1 MTAIA
6 GNNYLL
12 TMPYIEQQPYENIN
26 LCGNNGYD
34 PITEYAQAQFVKTEF
49 YQTQKQNQFQPHHL
63 QPQQNPQ
70 QPQPHPH
77 HHHPHHPHHPPPH
90 SHHPQEHFTYL
101 PMSGSTS
108 PQQSV
113 PTLLYSQNSQQLDH
127 YENNDDNKTVQIK
140 SEYDYRY
147 DIDSTVSSVESS
159 PHIVAANEFEA
170 SSQFTTYN
178 YPPPLCDDSS
188 SEPLSSATS
197 PTVPTGGDLTFAL
210 SPDSLS
216 QYYSIIQSTPLD
228 QNSGVQP
235 SFTDQMRF
243 IIYEPRQNDNVSL
256 MNAPNNYQMP
266 MWQLP
271 LSTSGIDNRPITTV
285 ASSQS
290 SLNLPFDYSQN
301 QVLVNPAQINPLPPV
316 SSSSS
321 QQQQPPQPPQTQQ
334 QGQPQSQ
341 QQQQQQQ
348 LIKCPH
354 EDCPKTFSR
363 LYNLK
368 AHLRSHSPARP
379 YQCPMCPRSFSRK
392 HDLQR
397 HIRVHTGVKPYQC
410 PCCRKAFAR
419 TDALRRHF
427 KMEETCRNSPEVQNM
442 KTRRRYSEMH

>member
-6 GNNYLL
+6 GNNNYLI
-12 TMPYIEQQPYENIN
+12 TMPYIAQQYDIN
-26 LCGNNGYD
+26 LGGNGYD
-34 PITEYAQAQFVKTEF
+34 YCPQVVKTEYF
-49 YQTQKQNQFQPHHL
+49 PTQKQQQLHQQQQQP
-63 QPQQNPQ
+63 PQ
-70 QPQPHPH
+70 QPQQ
-77 HHHPHHPHHPPPH
+77 
-90 SHHPQEHFTYL
+90 PQEQFPYY

-108 PQQSV
+108 PQH
-113 PTLLYSQNSQQLDH
+113 PNILYSHQLEQ
-127 YENNDDNKTVQIK
+127 YENNNDNTKNVQVKT
-140 SEYDYRY
+140 EYDYRFE
-147 DIDSTVSSVESS
+147 DSVSSSVESS
-159 PHIVAANEFEA
+159 PHNVPVNEFEQP
-170 SSQFTTYN
+170 SQFTYN

-188 SEPLSSATS
+188 SEPISAATS
-197 PTVPTGGDLTFAL
+197 PTVTTGGDLTFAL

-228 QNSGVQP
+228 QNSNVQP

-256 MNAPNNYQMP
+256 LPNINGQNFSSVP
-266 MWQLP
+266 MWSLP
-271 LSTSGIDNRPITTV
+271 VTSASNIDNRPMTTV
-285 ASSQS
+285 ASTQG
-290 SLNLPFDYSQN
+290 SLNLPFDYPQN

-316 SSSSS
+316 TSATQS
-321 QQQQPPQPPQTQQ
+321 QNTQQSTTQ
-334 QGQPQSQ
+334 QGQQS
-341 QQQQQQQ
+341 QQQQQ

-354 EDCPKTFSR
+354 DDCPKTFSR

>member
-6 GNNYLL
+6 GNNFLL
-12 TMPYIEQQPYENIN
+12 TMPYIEQQQSYENIN

-49 YQTQKQNQFQPHHL
+49 YQTQKQQYQHHL
-63 QPQQNPQ
+63 QQ
-70 QPQPHPH
+70 QPPQ
-77 HHHPHHPHHPPPH
+77 H
-90 SHHPQEHFTYL
+90 SQEHFPYL

-108 PQQSV
+108 PQQPV
-113 PTLLYSQNSQQLDH
+113 PTLVYSPNSQQMDQ
-127 YENNDDNKTVQIK
+127 YESNDDSNNNNKNVQIK

-147 DIDSTVSSVESS
+147 DIDSNSSVESS
-159 PHIVAANEFEA
+159 PHAVAASEFET

-197 PTVPTGGDLTFAL
+197 PTVPTGGDLSFAL

-243 IIYEPRQNDNVSL
+243 IIYEPRPNDNVSL
-256 MNAPNNYQMP
+256 NNFQMP

-271 LSTSGIDNRPITTV
+271 LSTSTMDNRPITTV
-285 ASSQS
+285 ASTQG
-290 SLNLPFDYSQN
+290 SLNLPFEYPN
-301 QVLVNPAQINPLPPV
+301 QVLVNPAQINPLPPA

-321 QQQQPPQPPQTQQ
+321 QQPPAQPPQTQQ
-334 QGQPQSQ
+334 SGQQQQ

-427 KMEETCRNSPEVQNM
+427 NM
-442 KTRRRYSEMH
+442 